1 MSTRFLANGTVIETG
16 AWAMAPA
23 LDFIRRDLGLTGTKE
38 GCREGDCGACAVL
51 VGERAG
57 ASGSS
62 GAAYR
67 AQPSCLLALG
77 ELEGRHLVT
86 IEGLAASGQTPV
98 MRALAEANGSQ
109 CGFCSPGFVVCLTA
123 WLIGGPLTVEGAYSA
138 VEGNLCRCTGY
149 GAIKR
154 AASRLVEEFRDLP
167 AEPRARLDALVER
180 GVLPSSCGAFTRG
193 EALAGAKPSVAAG
206 GPRAAVREATDAVQ
220 PQTSLALGGGTDFF
234 VRNPKP
240 DSASFP
246 SYDLL
251 DKSAE
256 LKKVEFRDT
265 PDGGRFLEI
274 GAALSWRE
282 FFSEAQILA
291 LVPGIERFERLLA
304 SPLVRER
311 ATVGGNIAN
320 ASPVGDVTAMLIA
333 LGALVRVA
341 APGAAAAREM
351 PLEAFFLGYKRLD
364 LRPAASGGAAS
375 GGAASGG
382 TAAGAGAE
390 IITAI
395 LLPARR
401 PFARFNFEKVSKRER
416 LDIAAVNSAATFEV
430 EAEGAQ
436 ARITRARISAGGVAP
451 VPLFLAKASSF
462 LEGKTVDAAT
472 ASEAARIASEE
483 ARPIGD
489 VRGAADYRRR
499 LLGRLVLA
507 HFIRLFPG
515 AGVEEALS

>member
-1 MSTRFLANGTVIETG
+1 MSMRFLANNSIIDTV

-23 LDFIRRDLGLTGTKE
+23 LDFIRKDLGLTGTKE

-51 VGERAG
+51 VGERTKA
-57 ASGSS
+57 ASD
-62 GAAYR
+62 AATTYH

-86 IEGLAASGQTPV
+86 IEGLAAAGQTPV

-109 CGFCSPGFVVCLTA
+109 CGFCSPGFVVSLTA
-123 WLIGGPLTVEGAYSA
+123 WLMGGPLTVEGAFTA

-154 AASRLVEEFRDLP
+154 AAARLVEEFRDLP
-167 AEPRARLDALVER
+167 ADPSARLDALVAR
-180 GVLPSSCGAFTRG
+180 GVLPPSCAAFTRG
-193 EALAGAKPSVAAG
+193 ELLPFDEAQESGAMRTI
-206 GPRAAVREATDAVQ
+206 PRA
-220 PQTSLALGGGTDFF
+220 SLALGGGTDFF

-240 DSASFP
+240 DSG
-246 SYDLL
+246 SYPCFELL
-251 DKSAE
+251 DKKAA
-256 LKKVEFRDT
+256 LKKVEFHVASSGD
-265 PDGGRFLEI
+265 RFLEL

-282 FFSEAQILA
+282 FFSDSRILE
-291 LVPGIERFERLLA
+291 LVPGIERFEKLLA

-311 ATVGGNIAN
+311 ATIGGNIAN

-341 APGAAAAREM
+341 APSVAPGDGWVAREL
-351 PLEAFFLGYKRLD
+351 PLEALFLGYKKLD
-364 LRPAASGGAAS
+364 LRVAPGGAA
-375 GGAASGG
+375 G
-382 TAAGAGAE
+382 E

-401 PFARFNFEKVSKRER
+401 AFAHFNFEKVSKRER
-416 LDIAAVNSAATFEV
+416 LDIAAVNSAASFEV
-430 EAEGAQ
+430 EMSGAQ
-436 ARITRARISAGGVAP
+436 TRIIRARISAGGVAP
-451 VPLFLAKASSF
+451 VPLFLARASSF
-462 LEGKTVDAAT
+462 LEGKVVDASTAT
-472 ASEAARIASEE
+472 EAARLASEE
-483 ARPIGD
+483 AAPIDD

-515 AGVEEALS
+515 TGVEEAVS

>member
-23 LDFIRRDLGLTGTKE
+23 LDFIRKDLGLTGTKE

-51 VGERAG
+51 VGESAG
-57 ASGSS
+57 APGSS

-86 IEGLAASGQTPV
+86 IEGLAAAGQTSV

-123 WLIGGPLTVEGAYSA
+123 WLIGGPLTVEGAHSA

-167 AEPRARLDALVER
+167 AERRARLDALVER
-180 GVLPSSCGAFTRG
+180 GVLPPSCGAFARG
-193 EALAGAKPSVAAG
+193 EALAGAKAAVAAG
-206 GPRAAVREATDAVQ
+206 GPRAAVREATAAVR

-240 DSASFP
+240 DSVSFP

-251 DKSAE
+251 DKNTE
-256 LKKVEFRDT
+256 LKKVAFRDT

-291 LVPGIERFERLLA
+291 LVPGIERFEKLLA

-341 APGAAAAREM
+341 APGAVAALEM
-351 PLEAFFLGYKRLD
+351 PLEALFLGYKKLD
-364 LRPAASGGAAS
+364 LRPVASGGAGS
-375 GGAASGG
+375 DGAAPG
-382 TAAGAGAE
+382 GAGAE

-416 LDIAAVNSAATFEV
+416 LDIAAVNSAASF
-430 EAEGAQ
+430 EAEADGAQ
-436 ARITRARISAGGVAP
+436 TRITRARISAGGVAP

-462 LEGKTVDAAT
+462 LEGKTLDAAT

-499 LLGRLVLA
+499 LLGRLVLG

-515 AGVEEALS
+515 AGVEEAIS

>member
-57 ASGSS
+57 SPASS

-86 IEGLAASGQTPV
+86 IEGLAAAGQTPV

-123 WLIGGPLTVEGAYSA
+123 WLIGGPLTVEGAHSA

-180 GVLPSSCGAFTRG
+180 GVLPSSCGAFVRG

-206 GPRAAVREATDAVQ
+206 RPRAAVREATDAVQ

-240 DSASFP
+240 ACSSFP

-251 DKSAE
+251 DKKTS
-256 LKKVEFRDT
+256 LKKVEFRDA

-282 FFSEAQILA
+282 FFSDPEILA
-291 LVPGIERFERLLA
+291 LVPGIGRFEGLLA

-341 APGAAAAREM
+341 APGNAAGGAAREL
-351 PLEAFFLGYKRLD
+351 PLEALFLGYKKLD
-364 LRPAASGGAAS
+364 LRPVSGGAA
-375 GGAASGG
+375 
-382 TAAGAGAE
+382 AE
-390 IITAI
+390 IITAV

-430 EAEGAQ
+430 EAAGAL

-451 VPLFLAKASSF
+451 VPLFLARASSF
-462 LEGKTVDAAT
+462 LEGRTVDAAT
-472 ASEAARIASEE
+472 ALEAARIASEE
-483 ARPIGD
+483 ATPVGD

-499 LLGRLVLA
+499 LLGRLVLG

-515 AGVEEALS
+515 AGVEEAIS